1 MKKHVIRA
9 VRSAMVLFLVIC
21 MLCVTASAY
30 TLNSEKRY
38 LTSDDKSGI
47 HAIYG
52 SKAAGSTVSASAD
65 DSDDCVDGVQ
75 NVLISGMLPAY
86 NLDDLVEKASIIVK
100 AHAEPES
107 QVVEIKP
114 ANGGDSRNFTNY
126 TFTVSECLY
135 GDVSQGDQI
144 TVRVQGGRN
153 EHQNTICEDAPA
165 ITAGQDVILFL
176 RKPELGG
183 GYATTGDYY
192 SILGVNQGI
201 YYAAGEAD
209 AEDAYINEEG
219 EEISCASVL
228 RSIEQKPALTS
239 DRMSEYEEFKQ
250 NLQSTLE
257 NGVITQEGYD
267 QILADSN
274 QYAEI
279 VN

>member
-1 MKKHVIRA
+1 MKKHVMRA

-30 TLNSEKRY
+30 TLNSEKRF

-52 SKAAGSTVSASAD
+52 SKAAGSTASASAD
-65 DSDDCVDGVQ
+65 DSDDYVDGVQ

-86 NLDDLVEKASIIVK
+86 NLDDLVEKASLIVK
-100 AHAEPES
+100 AHAESES

-114 ANGGDSRNFTNY
+114 ANGGDTCNFTNY
-126 TFTVSECLY
+126 TFTVSECLC

-144 TVRVQGGRN
+144 TVRVMGGLN
-153 EHQNTICEDAPA
+153 EHQNVIYEDAPA

-176 RKPELGG
+176 YKPEMGA
-183 GYATTGDYY
+183 GYITAGDYY
-192 SILGVNQGI
+192 YIVGVNQGI
-201 YYAAGEAD
+201 YYAADEAD

-228 RSIEQKPALTS
+228 RSIEQKPAMTS

-267 QILADSN
+267 AILADSN

>member
-1 MKKHVIRA
+1 MKKYVIRA

-38 LTSDDKSGI
+38 LSSDDKSGI

-65 DSDDCVDGVQ
+65 DYADGVP
-75 NVLISGMLPAY
+75 NVLISGSLVAY
-86 NLDDLVEKASIIVK
+86 SYDDLVEKASIIVK

-144 TVRVQGGRN
+144 TVRVQGGLN
-153 EHQNTICEDAPA
+153 EHQNTICEDAPV

-183 GYATTGDYY
+183 GYTTTGDYY

-201 YYAAGEAD
+201 YYAADEAG
-209 AEDAYINEEG
+209 AEDAYVNEEG

-239 DRMSEYEEFKQ
+239 DGLSEYEEFKR
-250 NLQSTLE
+250 NLQGTLE